1 MSSNA
6 ISIKIEELNQ
16 MHPLNIVESEKV
28 EQKFI
33 TMYNAIWGCEMGE
46 QIYNREKF
54 NFNKILTETPALQEC
69 SKLSLFGCFLD
80 IAVNGLSLDQSGRPQ
95 CYIIP
100 RNVKVKT
107 ATGDVWEKRAGVTVS
122 AYGEVYMRQRAG
134 QIRYADNPVVVYEGD
149 FFKPSINASGVKTIE
164 YAGSFP
170 RQSNKPVAAFIRI
183 VRNDGSTDFQW
194 MMESDWSRL
203 STFSAKQNKGTA
215 NSLYTSNSGF
225 IDTGF
230 LENKMIKHAFD
241 AYPKVRTGNYTAM
254 ETQIEPTIDY
264 GLVEEGEQANEPI
277 EESPVPFGEDKQI
290 EAPVPVSA
298 PVTAEDEEAG
308 F

>member
-1 MSSNA
+1 MSNQ
-6 ISIKIEELNQ
+6 IQIKVEELSALK
-16 MHPLNIVESEKV
+16 PTEIVENEKV

-33 TMYNAIWGCEMGE
+33 GMYNAIWGTDMGE
-46 QIYNREKF
+46 QIYIREKF
-54 NFNKILTETPALQEC
+54 HFNKLLTEIPALQEC

-80 IAVNGLSLDQSGRPQ
+80 IAVNGLSLDQTGRPQ

-107 ATGDVWEKRAGVTVS
+107 ATGEVWEKRAGVTVS

-134 QIRYADNPVVVYEGD
+134 QIRHTDNPVVVYEGD

-170 RQSNKPVAAFIRI
+170 RKSDKPVAAFIRI
-183 VRNDGSTDFQW
+183 VRNDGSADFQW

-215 NSLYTSNSGF
+215 NSLYTSNGGF

-241 AYPKVRTGNYTAM
+241 AYPKVRTGNFTIM
-254 ETQIEPTIDY
+254 ETQEETPVIDY
-264 GLVEEGEQANEPI
+264 GFVSEGEQANKPMPE
-277 EESPVPFGEDKQI
+277 K
-290 EAPVPVSA
+290 SA
-298 PVTAEDEEAG
+298 PPFEEEQPAQPQTITIATTG
-308 F
+308 IDDDPQF